1 MSGADQIAVRRQ
13 DGLEDAS
20 GDERAAELVLARLA
34 DARVMLATRPAARVT
49 VLVAV
54 IVLTIAGVWLRGH
67 VTAGLPAVAGACAFL
82 AAIGFAVPV
91 LSGLG
96 SHEPGW
102 VRAARVHER
111 SLESWVPGATLAI
124 ARQCLAGLS
133 QGGRAAHLY
142 VSRCTDP
149 EPAHFGVCR
158 SAGVF
163 PLNGRV
169 LVVVGEHVAAW
180 PSAVTAA
187 VLGHESRHASWWRM
201 RVSYAGA
208 AFALGGWGILG
219 WAVPW
224 PAILPAAIALRAALI
239 ALSWAIET
247 SCDLG
252 AARTIGA
259 GGMLDALTRSS
270 QAADAARAAL
280 PAWQRYTSSTLIW
293 ITGPAHP
300 PFPVR
305 RALIRTLLRHQ
316 TDTTA

>member
-1 MSGADQIAVRRQ
+1 MTGADQVAVRRQ
-13 DGLEDAS
+13 DGAEDA

-49 VLVAV
+49 AIVAT

-67 VTAGLPAVAGACAFL
+67 VPAGWPALAGACAL
-82 AAIGFAVPV
+82 LVAIGFAVPV

-96 SHEPGW
+96 NREPGW

-111 SLESWVPGATLAI
+111 SLESWVPAATLAI
-124 ARQCLAGLS
+124 ARQYLAGLS
-133 QGGRAAHLY
+133 QGRRTAHLY

-149 EPAHFGVCR
+149 GPAHFGVCQ

-169 LVVVGEHVAAW
+169 LVVIGEHVAAW

-187 VLGHESRHASWWRM
+187 ALAHESRHVSRGRL

-208 AFALGGWGILG
+208 VFALGGWGILG

-224 PAILPAAIALRAALI
+224 PAMLPAAIALQAALT
-239 ALSWAIET
+239 ALSWVIET

-252 AARTIGA
+252 AARAVGA
-259 GGMLDALTRSS
+259 AGVLEALTRDS
-270 QAADAARAAL
+270 QAADAALAVL
-280 PAWQRYTSSTLIW
+280 PAWQRHAFSTLIW
-293 ITGPAHP
+293 ITGHAHP
-300 PFPVR
+300 PVRVR

-316 TDTTA
+316 PTA